1 MQVMRA
7 KKHFINKTERRAQTS
22 LRPAMRSSLG
32 VVQKPD
38 DAVMVPDNTFLRFVQ
53 GIFVWNSF
61 QIDPRKLDLARA
73 RTGIWYR

>member
-1 MQVMRA
+1 MTRA

-22 LRPAMRSSLG
+22 LRPEVRSFLG

-38 DAVMVPDNTFLRFVQ
+38 DAVMVPDNTSLRFVQ

-61 QIDPRKLDLARA
+61 QIDPRNLDLARA